1 MPRTTKIL
9 CLSLPPNM
17 LKKAERLAKAENRT
31 KSELFREALR
41 YYMEDRRW
49 EKLQRGLAKRAG
61 ELGIKNEADVEKI
74 IDEIRK

>member
-1 MPRTTKIL
+1 MPRTTKVL

-41 YYMEDRRW
+41 CYIEDRRW
-49 EKLQRGLAKRAG
+49 EKLQRGLARKAN
-61 ELGIKNEADVEKI
+61 ELGIKSESDVEKI
-74 IDEIRK
+74 INEIRK